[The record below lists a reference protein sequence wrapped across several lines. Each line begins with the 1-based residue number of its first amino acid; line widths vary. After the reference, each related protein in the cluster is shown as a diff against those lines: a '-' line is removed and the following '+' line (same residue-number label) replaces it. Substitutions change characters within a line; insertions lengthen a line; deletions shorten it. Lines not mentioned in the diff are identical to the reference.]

1 MKTSLTCIVLCAG
14 KGTRMKSELPKVVH
28 DILGKPMVAYPTECA
43 FSLGANPVVAVV
55 GHQAERVEQTLRTH
69 FPEGLHCALQ
79 AEQNGTGHAVQM
91 ALQSLPATW
100 ESDSVLILYGDTPL
114 LQTESLAD
122 LISLQRE
129 SGADLALL
137 TTRLPNPTGYGRI
150 VRDSAGQVTGIVE
163 HKDATEA
170 EKQINEVN
178 PGIYVMDS
186 AFLREGLSQLSSDNA
201 QGELYLT
208 DLVSMAATRGRV
220 VDLPVDAED
229 TLGVNDR
236 VQLAEAAS
244 VLQRRINHKA
254 MQQGVTLRDPQS
266 TFIEPS
272 VRLGRDVILGPQVSL
287 RGQTVIGDDVKI
299 EQGTILQDTHVESGA
314 CIRAYSVCEQAHV
327 GPYAEVGPF
336 ARLRPD
342 AVLMEKSKVGNFVE
356 VKKARLGKGAKANH
370 LSYLGDAEIGAGS
383 NVGAGTITCNYDGHG
398 KHKTVLGEGVFI
410 GSNSTLV
417 APVQIHD
424 GAYVAADSCVTRE
437 VPADSLAI
445 SRVKQDNKEGYAA
458 RLRARNAARANKKV
472 K

>member
-28 DILGKPMVAYPTECA
+28 EILGKPMVAYPTECA
-43 FSLGANPVVAVV
+43 FALGANPVVAVV
-55 GHQAERVEQTLRTH
+55 GHQAERVEETLRAH

-91 ALQSLPATW
+91 ALQSLPETW

-129 SGADLALL
+129 SSADLALL
-137 TTRLPNPTGYGRI
+137 TTRLPDPTGYGRI
-150 VRDSAGQVTGIVE
+150 VRNSAGQVTGIVE

-170 EKQINEVN
+170 QKEIHEVN
-178 PGIYVMDS
+178 PGIYVMSS

-208 DLVSMAATRGRV
+208 DLVSMAANRGRV

-254 MQQGVTLRDPQS
+254 MQQGVTL
-266 TFIEPS
+266 
-272 VRLGRDVILGPQVSL
+272 
-287 RGQTVIGDDVKI
+287 
-299 EQGTILQDTHVESGA
+299 
-314 CIRAYSVCEQAHV
+314 
-327 GPYAEVGPF
+327 
-336 ARLRPD
+336 
-342 AVLMEKSKVGNFVE
+342 
-356 VKKARLGKGAKANH
+356 
-370 LSYLGDAEIGAGS
+370 
-383 NVGAGTITCNYDGHG
+383 
-398 KHKTVLGEGVFI
+398 
-410 GSNSTLV
+410 
-417 APVQIHD
+417 
-424 GAYVAADSCVTRE
+424 
-437 VPADSLAI
+437 
-445 SRVKQDNKEGYAA
+445 
-458 RLRARNAARANKKV
+458 
-472 K
+472 